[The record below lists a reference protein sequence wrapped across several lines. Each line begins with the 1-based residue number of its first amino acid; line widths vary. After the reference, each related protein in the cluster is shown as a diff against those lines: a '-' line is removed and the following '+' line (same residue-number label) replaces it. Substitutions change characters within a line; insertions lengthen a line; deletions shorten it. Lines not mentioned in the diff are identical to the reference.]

1 MSWQS
6 SFSSV
11 GTCLCRHGVPD
22 FQTCEWKCL
31 ARSSSSAFMTLR
43 TGECVAPF
51 RELGL
56 TGRGLVLTGPHA
68 TKDPSHGLHPEAECG
83 RRFIHDSLTAS
94 QSRPSSVTVKD
105 NCKVQWISKKQIE
118 KNVRFL
124 SLWTFF
130 PLFRFRPRP
139 RLPTATCPS
148 FEALNE
154 VHNMFT
160 KFSHKVC
167 TFL

>member
-1 MSWQS
+1 MPGAFQ
-6 SFSSV
+6 FFCV
-11 GTCLCRHGVPD
+11 HDAPHRGVCTQAWVILLQPG
-22 FQTCEWKCL
+22 
-31 ARSSSSAFMTLR
+31 R
-43 TGECVAPF
+43 APF

-68 TKDPSHGLHPEAECG
+68 TKDLSHGLHPEAECG

-118 KNVRFL
+118 KHVRFL

-130 PLFRFRPRP
+130 PPFSLSS
-139 RLPTATCPS
+139 PTPHCHMPELRS
-148 FEALNE
+148 IERSSQH
-154 VHNMFT
+154 V
-160 KFSHKVC
+160 HKV
-167 TFL
+167 FA